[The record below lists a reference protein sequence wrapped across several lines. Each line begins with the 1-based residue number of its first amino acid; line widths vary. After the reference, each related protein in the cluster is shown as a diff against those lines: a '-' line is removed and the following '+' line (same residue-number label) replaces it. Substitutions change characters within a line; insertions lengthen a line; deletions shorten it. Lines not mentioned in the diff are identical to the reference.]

1 MKTFLK
7 KLADEFLIGKNNA
20 HFGVLQYGD
29 KRKSRIEFN
38 LDKHFSN
45 KNVSQGIEEM
55 EFLNS
60 PRTDTGHALSVVNEQ
75 VRYCIMHKLYVN
87 LVYITIMVPY
97 GMVWCGVVWYGMVWY
112 GMVWH
117 GMVWYGMVWYGM
129 AWHGMAW
136 HGMAWHGM
144 AWHGMAWHG
153 MVLVLS
159 LYKRDDIIIFTT
171 RGNIT
176 DIAESQM

>member
-1 MKTFLK
+1 LYSAAVVVTPPLYVVIRSLRNVLTKIFYFHHIAPIECSPESLDLFVVIDGSRSVGYVNFGKVKTFLK

-45 KNVSQGIEEM
+45 KNVSQDIEEM

-87 LVYITIMVPY
+87 
-97 GMVWCGVVWYGMVWY
+97 
-112 GMVWH
+112 
-117 GMVWYGMVWYGM
+117 
-129 AWHGMAW
+129 
-136 HGMAWHGM
+136 
-144 AWHGMAWHG
+144 
-153 MVLVLS
+153 
-159 LYKRDDIIIFTT
+159 
-171 RGNIT
+171 
-176 DIAESQM
+176 